1 MIEKINNE
9 DIPTSMKMPTDSKLS
24 EKSKNVRKEID
35 DWLKEGNKKTIIPTK
50 EQGDKW
56 RTQLS
61 LYY

>member
-24 EKSKNVRKEID
+24 EISKNVRKEID

-50 EQGDKW
+50 ENK
-56 RTQLS
+56 
-61 LYY
+61 